1 MSDSFNLSGLRP
13 SLSKMS
19 DEELRQCMLAIRSNR
34 RTVKAK
40 AIELSVKGQ
49 KDGTNTKTSVK
60 QTIKGLSADQVQ
72 QLLLQ
77 LNQGATS

>member
-1 MSDSFNLSGLRP
+1 MSDTYSLSGLRRT
-13 SLSKMS
+13 LSELS
-19 DEELRQCMLAIRSNR
+19 DDELREHMLAIRSNR

-40 AIELSVKGQ
+40 AIELSEKGK
-49 KDGTNTKTSVK
+49 KDGTNTKTTIK

-77 LNQGATS
+77 LNQGATQ